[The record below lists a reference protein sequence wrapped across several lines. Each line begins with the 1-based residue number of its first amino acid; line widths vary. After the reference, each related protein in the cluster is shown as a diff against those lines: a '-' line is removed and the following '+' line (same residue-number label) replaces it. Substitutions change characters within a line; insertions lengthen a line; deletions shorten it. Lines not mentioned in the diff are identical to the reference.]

1 MFFRYYVVWPVFGR
15 LCLWPFGLWPF
26 RFVTVLIC
34 GRYSVVP
41 LKSGRFVQNTYKRY
55 SIARPLLGVFCEF
68 KSGWYSAAVIAMLC
82 YVMLHWTALQRLP
95 TIFVVSPDIFY
106 CEIYIGY
113 LLFLYSFAASRA
125 LIEDQSNALSCM
137 YPYCLLPVPISI
149 IVTPTQPLSQKE
161 IYNSSMMHLL
171 YVPVFSAWHM
181 FPSQVGV
188 IKLWF
193 MFFGIDTMSAC
204 GLRHRGQHSIQ
215 IQWNLFV
222 TTTVIIKFITCDSF
236 SYVF

>member
-1 MFFRYYVVWPVFGR
+1 MSSNLGD
-15 LCLWPFGLWPF
+15 
-26 RFVTVLIC
+26 I
-34 GRYSVVP
+34 
-41 LKSGRFVQNTYKRY
+41 
-55 SIARPLLGVFCEF
+55 LLLSLQC
-68 KSGWYSAAVIAMLC
+68 C
-82 YVMLHWTALQRLP
+82 VM
-95 TIFVVSPDIFY
+95 S
-106 CEIYIGY
+106 CYIGPRYNGYRRY
-113 LLFLYSFAASRA
+113 LLLALLYFTVRSSLGIDFFLYSFAAPRA

-222 TTTVIIKFITCDSF
+222 TITVIIKFITCDSF